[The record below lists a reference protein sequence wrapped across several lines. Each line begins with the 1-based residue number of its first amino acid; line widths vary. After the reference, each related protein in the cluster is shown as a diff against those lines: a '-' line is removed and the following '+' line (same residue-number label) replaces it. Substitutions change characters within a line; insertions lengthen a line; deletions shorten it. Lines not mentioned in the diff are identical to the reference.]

1 MGGLVNLIR
10 AEMMLV
16 YADLFRRKSVIAVYL
31 VWPYITTALVLMMG
45 YAVGSPQAFA
55 ERVGV
60 EAPLFVVV
68 GSYLLFST
76 MAVVDDIMWRPIY
89 DESSGTLPYVVS
101 SPTRTVVH
109 YISIPVPR
117 FLFTLLLG
125 ATALL
130 PLLLIYRGLE
140 GVLVGTVV
148 VLLSV
153 VSASAFVPL
162 AMALGLG
169 LYVAGGESW
178 RAIGF
183 LRPLLLMFMGV
194 YYPRWLMSLP
204 LYVISS
210 LLPPAHC
217 VEVVQR
223 IVVGLAEARTV
234 TVSLSIALALTV
246 VYSPGMLRAARAW
259 ELKKL
264 REGVKT

>member
-1 MGGLVNLIR
+1 MGSLVDLVR

-31 VWPYITTALVLMMG
+31 AWPYMTTAFILMIG
-45 YAVGSPQAFA
+45 YAAGSPQAFA

-60 EAPLFVVV
+60 EAPLFMVV

-89 DESSGTLPYVVS
+89 DESSGTLPYIVS
-101 SPTRTVVH
+101 SPTKAAVH
-109 YISIPVPR
+109 YISMPIPR
-117 FLFTLLLG
+117 FLFALVLG
-125 ATALL
+125 AAALL
-130 PLLLIYRGLE
+130 PLLIVYRGIE
-140 GVLVGTVV
+140 GVLLGAVV

-153 VSASAFVPL
+153 ASAIVFVPL
-162 AMALGLG
+162 ATALGLG
-169 LYVAGGESW
+169 LYTLGGESW

-183 LRPLLLMFMGV
+183 LRPLLLMLMGV
-194 YYPRWLMSLP
+194 YYPRWLMSFP
-204 LYVISS
+204 LYVVSS

-223 IVVGLAEARTV
+223 VVTGLAEARAV
-234 TVSLSIALALTV
+234 TVSLSLALALAV
-246 VYSPGMLRAARAW
+246 VYGPGMLRASRAW